1 MIRINLLP
9 AGEAQ
14 RAAGQRRERA
24 TGILVVAVLG
34 GLLVGAHVWQQ
45 GRLLAAN
52 HQLATLDGQI
62 AALQGRYVEVTKMEQ
77 QKAELREKLKV
88 IGELE
93 AKSAG
98 PVRALAE
105 LSAATPDRLWITEFA
120 EAGGQVKLTGY
131 GIDEQTIAEFLRRL
145 GATAIFRS
153 VDLSETSQDDKAG
166 AGKQKKF
173 VITAQVGY
181 AQPAVQPSAAPGTG
195 APPAGPR
202 TASATAPGGRSEP

>member
-34 GLLVGAHVWQQ
+34 GLLVGAHLWQQ
-45 GRLLAAN
+45 GRLIAAK
-52 HQLATLDGQI
+52 HQLATIDGQI

-98 PVRALAE
+98 PVRVLAE

-120 EAGGQVKLTGY
+120 ESGGQVKLTGY
-131 GIDEQTIAEFLRRL
+131 GVDEQTIAEFLRRL
-145 GATAIFRS
+145 GGTATFRS

-166 AGKQKKF
+166 SGKQKKF

-181 AQPAVQPSAAPGTG
+181 AQPVVQPSSTPAG

-202 TASATAPGGRSEP
+202 TASATAPGGRSER

>member
-14 RAAGQRRERA
+14 RAAGRQRERA
-24 TGILVVAVLG
+24 TGIVVAAVLG
-34 GLLVGAHVWQQ
+34 GLLVGAHLWQQ
-45 GRLLAAN
+45 GRLIAAN
-52 HQLATLDGQI
+52 HQLATVDAQI

-77 QKAELREKLKV
+77 QKTELREKLKV

-93 AKSAG
+93 ARSAG

-120 EAGGQVKLTGY
+120 ESGGQVKLTGY

-145 GATAIFRS
+145 GDSTTFRS
-153 VDLSETSQDDKAG
+153 VDLSETSQDDKSG
-166 AGKQKKF
+166 AKQKKF
-173 VITAQVGY
+173 VITAQVAY
-181 AQPAVQPSAAPGTG
+181 AQSVQPTAAPAPGT
-195 APPAGPR
+195 PKAGPR
-202 TASATAPGGRSEP
+202 TASALVPGGRSGR

>member
-24 TGILVVAVLG
+24 TGILVVAVLA
-34 GLLVGAHVWQQ
+34 GLLVAAHVWQQ
-45 GRLLAAN
+45 GRLLATN
-52 HQLATLDGQI
+52 HQLATVDRQI
-62 AALQGRYVEVTKMEQ
+62 AALQGRYTEVTKMEQ
-77 QKAELREKLKV
+77 QKVELREKLKV

-105 LSAATPDRLWITEFA
+105 LSSATPDRLWITEFS
-120 EAGGQVKLTGY
+120 ESGGSVKLTGY
-131 GIDEQTIAEFLRRL
+131 GVDEQTIAEFLSRL
-145 GATAIFRS
+145 GATTTFRG

-166 AGKQKKF
+166 PNQKKF
-173 VITAQVGY
+173 VITAQVAY
-181 AQPAVQPSAAPGTG
+181 AQPALQPTATPAPG
-195 APPAGPR
+195 APAGPR
-202 TASATAPGGRSEP
+202 TASATAPGGRTRP